1 VRLQG
6 AQRVSDEVLYGHKA
20 KADQCVEAVHNG
32 HRSFSWHQCYKG
44 RMPGSEYC
52 RQHDPVL
59 RKARQALKQAQRNAE
74 YARRRE
80 AIEAPAKRIK
90 ELEARLAEY
99 DRMAAAGVWISN
111 EDYAKECQQALDLKI
126 QLQRAEAELTRL
138 RYILDMAGVPYESM

>member
-6 AQRVSDEVLYGHKA
+6 AQRVSNPVLYGHKA

-59 RKARQALKQAQRNAE
+59 REARQALKQAQRNAE

-99 DRMAAAGVWISN
+99 DRMAASGVWIST
-111 EDYAKECQQALDLKI
+111 EDYAKECQQALDLKTKLQDARMQIEELQQEI
-126 QLQRAEAELTRL
+126 QG
-138 RYILDMAGVPYESM
+138 MAYDRGCF